1 MTQMIPAISLR
12 DYLPLIQKDS
22 ITHMYDLAVYIKEGL
37 SFARELSLENSVD
50 CYLCFR
56 LALLHLMFYFFFL
69 YPSPSLMLYTIFDS
83 ILFNIDVVLSMN
95 LPANVLVF
103 GDFNFHHKDW
113 LIYSGGTDRPGE
125 LCYNFSL
132 K

>member
-1 MTQMIPAISLR
+1 MTQMILAISLR
-12 DYLPLIQKDS
+12 DYLPLIQNDS

-37 SFARELSLENSVD
+37 SFARDLSLENSVD
-50 CYLCFR
+50 SYLCFR
-56 LALLHLMFYFFFL
+56 LALLLLMFYFFFL

-113 LIYSGGTDRPGE
+113 LI
-125 LCYNFSL
+125 
-132 K
+132 